1 MIQLILSIVTH
12 AVALLF
18 YPGLLAMVAFGA
30 IVELAWMRVSRPD
43 WEWPRLPRRRPTP
56 VVATVALCAVV
67 GAVQLAAPLNPI
79 PGDERSVVLAAVA
92 LAFTAWAELA
102 LTVEFVAEPGL
113 LLIVQVSWLL
123 AVLGPAVQPESLRPQ
138 VLGNVVV
145 PGLLPVKVA
154 CAFLYLLSLPGLLRL
169 WPFTPSADKR
179 VKQRLDAGRILTWFP
194 YCGLFTTLFVTPSS
208 DDLEGL
214 LRFFGLS
221 FAAAAVLVALAM
233 FMRWRGVTVA
243 RGLYTRVIPPYAVL
257 VLAIVLVTSIQIR

>member
-1 MIQLILSIVTH
+1 MI
-12 AVALLF
+12 
-18 YPGLLAMVAFGA
+18 AF
-30 IVELAWMRVSRPD
+30 S
-43 WEWPRLPRRRPTP
+43 
-56 VVATVALCAVV
+56 
-67 GAVQLAAPLNPI
+67 AAPLLETIWNDAPVI
-79 PGDERSVVLAAVA
+79 ASKCSFSSAAACFSASVASGCWVMSD
-92 LAFTAWAELA
+92 WA
-102 LTVEFVAEPGL
+102 
-113 LLIVQVSWLL
+113 
-123 AVLGPAVQPESLRPQ
+123 RPSIAR
-138 VLGNVVV
+138 
-145 PGLLPVKVA
+145 VKVA

-221 FAAAAVLVALAM
+221 FAVAAVLVALAI